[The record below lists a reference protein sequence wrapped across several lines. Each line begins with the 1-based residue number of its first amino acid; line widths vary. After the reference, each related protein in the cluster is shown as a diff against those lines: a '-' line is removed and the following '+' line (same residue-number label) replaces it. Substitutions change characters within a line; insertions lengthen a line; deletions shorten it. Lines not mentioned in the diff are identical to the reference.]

1 MEFFRVVIPRPC
13 VIAWFWLVL
22 LVFVHN
28 TEKSI
33 SASNYLVGLG
43 SYDITGPAADVN
55 MMGYANSGQTASG
68 IHIRLRSRAFIVAEP
83 QGNRVV
89 FVNLDA
95 CMASQLVTIKVLER
109 LKARY
114 FSQCSYYVV

>member
-1 MEFFRVVIPRPC
+1 MESVSLLGIKVQRLFASFC
-13 VIAWFWLVL
+13 FWISL
-22 LVFVHN
+22 LLLLQNSKGVA
-28 TEKSI
+28 
-33 SASNYLVGLG
+33 SASNYLIGLG

-55 MMGYANSGQTASG
+55 MMGYANTDQIASG
-68 IHIRLRSRAFIVAEP
+68 VHFRLRSRAFILAEP

-109 LKARY
+109 LKAR
-114 FSQCSYYVV
+114 